1 MKLSW
6 VQAWRSS
13 LSLPE
18 VAISLSPGLI
28 SLNHTHL
35 PLITLLSCSSS
46 SWTIYTP
53 HSRPSAWLNC
63 ICEFVCLCD
72 QHAGDTCTVLLFYVS
87 QLPNCFFFGRVGLF
101 VFIKAFFPC
110 IWTQTL
116 INGDLSHR
124 PWQNLASKH
133 GSSRENSALWSDYRL
148 SEDGPWDLSSS
159 HSKGADGTP
168 SEVNGS
174 APAGDRGRRFCPDI
188 LDFGSRAKL

>member
-87 QLPNCFFFGRVGLF
+87 QLPNCLVFLAVLAFLL
-101 VFIKAFFPC
+101 FIKAFFPC

-116 INGDLSHR
+116 INGDLSH
-124 PWQNLASKH
+124 LAVTEFSQQAWIQQ
-133 GSSRENSALWSDYRL
+133 GEQCIMEWL
-148 SEDGPWDLSSS
+148 
-159 HSKGADGTP
+159 
-168 SEVNGS
+168 
-174 APAGDRGRRFCPDI
+174 PAFWRWTVRFVLQP
-188 LDFGSRAKL
+188 L